1 MFAELVLDV
10 KRSKWGG
17 LKVRKPYKNIS
28 PNLRTENIGTIQTQ
42 YKSRMAKILGK
53 TLEELS
59 KTGEEVYHKSSG
71 FRQYVQNN

>member
-1 MFAELVLDV
+1 
-10 KRSKWGG
+10 
-17 LKVRKPYKNIS
+17 
-28 PNLRTENIGTIQTQ
+28 
-42 YKSRMAKILGK
+42 MAKILGK